1 MRPDWLAE
9 EERARDR
16 AAANAL
22 FEGQGFTGVAQSP
35 NRPDQLSQPDSSA
48 FSTVSSS
55 IGTSDTFL
63 STRQIGSGR
72 ILDIDFDM
80 LNSGIEARNPVAKA
94 GFNDVATGARDPSS
108 TGPDLHIM
116 SHAELIAERERS
128 RVPPQ
133 PAAAAGDPL
142 PQAPRDLGEADAWQ
156 ALLQTQARRAR
167 AEQAHS
173 GRR

>member
-22 FEGQGFTGVAQSP
+22 FAGQGFTGVAQSP

-80 LNSGIEARNPVAKA
+80 LNSGIEAREPVAKA
-94 GFNDVATGARDPSS
+94 GFSNTTDELCSSNFGAEDTRFSIPNFGRSVLGWLVIHS
-108 TGPDLHIM
+108 M
-116 SHAELIAERERS
+116 SLRM
-128 RVPPQ
+128 Q
-133 PAAAAGDPL
+133 KK
-142 PQAPRDLGEADAWQ
+142 
-156 ALLQTQARRAR
+156 
-167 AEQAHS
+167 
-173 GRR
+173 

>member
-22 FEGQGFTGVAQSP
+22 FAGQGFTGVAQSP

-63 STRQIGSGR
+63 SARQIGSGR

-94 GFNDVATGARDPSS
+94 GFNDE
-108 TGPDLHIM
+108 I
-116 SHAELIAERERS
+116 
-128 RVPPQ
+128 Q
-133 PAAAAGDPL
+133 
-142 PQAPRDLGEADAWQ
+142 
-156 ALLQTQARRAR
+156 QTFFAKF
-167 AEQAHS
+167 
-173 GRR
+173 